1 LTPDRRAG
9 SLKTV
14 SGGEE
19 MLDARAVVPDD
30 VVCRDFE
37 DETLVLKLGT
47 GTYHGINPT
56 GARTLELLRETG
68 GDVRLTIERLA
79 RECDVAPGDVQ
90 GELLRFVAE
99 MADRGLVE
107 LGHA

>member
-1 LTPDRRAG
+1 LTADRRAG
-9 SLKTV
+9 SLKPV
-14 SGGEE
+14 NGGEE
-19 MLDARAVVPDD
+19 ILNARVVVPDD

-68 GDVRLTIERLA
+68 GDVRLSIERLA
-79 RECDVAPGDVQ
+79 RECDVAPDDVRP
-90 GELLRFVAE
+90 ELLDFLAR

-107 LGHA
+107 LGRA